1 MEKTMKWNDLITNP
15 PTGNEYA
22 IILFPCKTD
31 CGILYTASNPHYAIK
46 YGVTQGYTHWTE
58 IELAPD
64 HDKWNDWQN
73 NLTPEEIIKSVENAI
88 SLLGNHDGIM
98 DDDLLDI
105 LSTDDSKTTDTEKH
119 DEIYDT
125 SSKEY
130 VEWMSNVWR
139 LNDLRNKEIEKEKLD
154 NRILPDGKTT
164 YREYKI
170 YTEKIGRTPLS
181 YDVLWDVYLD
191 SEES

>member
-1 MEKTMKWNDLITNP
+1 MNIFLKQLIVCKIKRGTGKLVPQQPMEKKMKWNDLITNP

-31 CGILYTASNPHYAIK
+31 CGILYNASNPHYAIK
-46 YGVTQGYTHWTE
+46 HGASQGYTHWAE

-64 HDKWNDWQN
+64 HDKWNEWQN
-73 NLTPEEIIKSVENAI
+73 NLTSEEITKSLENVFSI
-88 SLLGNHDGIM
+88 LGNHDGIM

-105 LSTDDSKTTDTEKH
+105 LSDDKTTTDPEKH

-139 LNDLRNKEIEKEKLD
+139 LNDIRNKENDLLLQEKKSPLTLD
-154 NRILPDGKTT
+154 NL
-164 YREYKI
+164 
-170 YTEKIGRTPLS
+170 
-181 YDVLWDVYLD
+181 
-191 SEES
+191 

>member
-1 MEKTMKWNDLITNP
+1 MKWNDLITNP

-31 CGILYTASNPHYAIK
+31 CGILYNASNPHYAIK
-46 YGVTQGYTHWTE
+46 HGVSQGYTHWAD

-64 HDKWNDWQN
+64 HDKWNEWQN
-73 NLTPEEIIKSVENAI
+73 NLTQEEITESLENALSI
-88 SLLGNHDGIM
+88 LGNHNGIM
-98 DDDLLDI
+98 DDDLYDI
-105 LSTDDSKTTDTEKH
+105 LSSDLEKH
-119 DEIYDT
+119 DKIYDT

-139 LNDLRNKEIEKEKLD
+139 LNDLRNKELEKEKLD
-154 NRILPDGKTT
+154 NRIIPDGKTT
-164 YREYKI
+164 YAEYKLYI
-170 YTEKIGRTPLS
+170 EKIGRIPLS